1 MFYDYF
7 RLQGTDPID
16 IHLPYVFQHHQSL
29 LLLLGWDNI
38 ESHLKQGIQKN
49 GQKGSFCLITV
60 PELENLPTQAKEILT
75 KRGQRI
81 RQAILSN
88 LKATKTKKYIVI
100 LTDIIITFY
109 YGINLRTHSDNL
121 KKLENEIA
129 SFLLFIKT

>member
-1 MFYDYF
+1 M
-7 RLQGTDPID
+7 
-16 IHLPYVFQHHQSL
+16 
-29 LLLLGWDNI
+29 LGWDNI

>member
-75 KRGQRI
+75 KRGQREI
-81 RQAILSN
+81 VP
-88 LKATKTKKYIVI
+88 KTVRNQLGGYRYIHLCKVFFNYFFI
-100 LTDIIITFY
+100 GYII
-109 YGINLRTHSDNL
+109 G
-121 KKLENEIA
+121 
-129 SFLLFIKT
+129 